1 MNWFLPNQCTGFME
15 TPSDPTPLD
24 PIHNF
29 HNELTRFCH
38 RRCLSA
44 DCAEKKQL
52 EGYKKKPAAHG
63 LHGKRQAWTPI
74 KRVLRVLRVI
84 KRFKRFKRFK
94 GLRAGKRQAWTP
106 IRSHWCVALGCLLAA
121 GWSMP
126 RECLSD
132 VALWQRYCL
141 RGSAFREAFASSLQG
156 FKVSV

>member
-44 DCAEKKQL
+44 DCAGKKQL
-52 EGYKKKPAAHG
+52 EGYKKKPAAQG

-74 KRVLRVLRVI
+74 KG
-84 KRFKRFKRFK
+84 FK
-94 GLRAGKRQAWTP
+94 GFEG
-106 IRSHWCVALGCLLAA
+106 
-121 GWSMP
+121 
-126 RECLSD
+126 
-132 VALWQRYCL
+132 Y
-141 RGSAFREAFASSLQG
+141 
-156 FKVSV
+156 